1 MNSKGLGYQPQNERW
16 QDEAMRI
23 LRLLIPAGLLALSA
37 PALIMAPASG
47 HTSIVSMSPDANE
60 VLSTAPTQ
68 VTIETTEEV
77 RDMGSAITV
86 TSPSGQRVDDGS
98 TEIQGTTALI
108 GLTTLTEVGEYTV
121 NYRLLAQDGHPIED
135 SYVFSL
141 SEVSPT
147 PTPSETPTQT
157 PEPKPSDQSNQWI
170 TIAAVVAALAALALL
185 IRRMR
190 R

>member
-1 MNSKGLGYQPQNERW
+1 
-16 QDEAMRI
+16 MRI
-23 LRLLIPAGLLALSA
+23 FRLLLIGGLLLISA
-37 PALIMAPASG
+37 PASA
-47 HTSIVSMSPDANE
+47 HTSIVSFAPDAGQ
-60 VLSTAPTQ
+60 VLTTAPTQ
-68 VTIETTEEV
+68 VTIVTTEAV
-77 RDMGSAITV
+77 REMGSAITV

-98 TEIQGTTALI
+98 TEVQGTTVLV
-108 GLTTLTEVGEYTV
+108 GLVMLTETGDYTV

-135 SYVFSL
+135 SYTFTL

-147 PTPSETPTQT
+147 PAPSETPTPTPAPTDPEQT
-157 PEPKPSDQSNQWI
+157 GLWI